1 MTAAHNDANAD
12 AKGYEA
18 DIGSAEMTSMGIYF
32 VVLATLFFSTL
43 GGLFMYFR
51 YETALAIDSRIGV
64 VESQELKAIRAED
77 QKKLGGIDAAMQ
89 AAASEY
95 KAPVAT
101 QAPTETVPAPAETA
115 PTPAAPAAPTPDH

>member
-18 DIGSAEMTSMGIYF
+18 DIGSAEMTSVGIYF

-43 GGLFMYFR
+43 GGLYMYFR
-51 YETALAIDSRIGV
+51 YEAALTIDARIGV
-64 VESQELKAIRAED
+64 VESQELKALRAED
-77 QKKLGGIDAAMQ
+77 QKNLGGIEAAMQ

-95 KAPVAT
+95 KAPVAA
-101 QAPTETVPAPAETA
+101 APAPVETAPSTVTPPAET
-115 PTPAAPAAPTPDH
+115 PMRAPAH

>member
-18 DIGSAEMTSMGIYF
+18 DIGSAEMTSVGIYF

-43 GGLFMYFR
+43 GGLYMYFR

-77 QKKLGGIDAAMQ
+77 QKNLGGIDAAMQ

-95 KAPVAT
+95 KAPVAAPAPDAAASPAT
-101 QAPTETVPAPAETA
+101 PTELTPPAPTPPAPA
-115 PTPAAPAAPTPDH
+115 H

>member
-43 GGLFMYFR
+43 GGLYMYFR
-51 YETALAIDSRIGV
+51 YETALTIDARIGV

-77 QKKLGGIDAAMQ
+77 QKNLGGIDAAMQ

-95 KAPVAT
+95 KAPVAAT
-101 QAPTETVPAPAETA
+101 PTPTPTPAPVETPSPVAPPAPA
-115 PTPAAPAAPTPDH
+115 H

>member
-1 MTAAHNDANAD
+1 MTAAHTANAD

-43 GGLFMYFR
+43 GGLYMYFR
-51 YETALAIDSRIGV
+51 YETALTIDARIGV

-77 QKKLGGIDAAMQ
+77 QKNLAGIDAAMQ
-89 AAASEY
+89 AAAAEY
-95 KAPVAT
+95 KAPVAA
-101 QAPTETVPAPAETA
+101 APTAATPTEPAPA
-115 PTPAAPAAPTPDH
+115 PTPAAPAHPGH